1 MTEYHSVNAK
11 LWYSQ
16 QNKLKCATK
25 IATAVTLRL
34 SSDMKDID
42 KISFPHNLLPTDKQV
57 ESLHKTFANS
67 SSKDTKLWKTWI
79 SKIIQSGG
87 FSGRLLGSLMKVDLK
102 LLKNV
107 LRSLLRSVLIP
118 DAVLMNRVTQT
129 IENETKIKE
138 ADSLGC
144 CYVHLGKFVG
154 KYVMICNANS
164 SID

>member
-1 MTEYHSVNAK
+1 MTDDRQVAS
-11 LWYSQ
+11 
-16 QNKLKCATK
+16 
-25 IATAVTLRL
+25 LR
-34 SSDMKDID
+34 KA
-42 KISFPHNLLPTDKQV
+42 
-57 ESLHKTFANS
+57 FANT
-67 SSKDTKLWKTWI
+67 SSKDIKLSKTEI

-87 FSGRLLGSLMKVDLK
+87 FCGRLLGSLMKVDLT

-118 DAVLMNRVTQT
+118 DAVLINRVTQT

-154 KYVMICNANS
+154 KYVMIYNANS

>member
-42 KISFPHNLLPTDKQV
+42 EISFPHNLLPTDKQV

-67 SSKDTKLWKTWI
+67 SSKDTKL
-79 SKIIQSGG
+79 
-87 FSGRLLGSLMKVDLK
+87 
-102 LLKNV
+102 
-107 LRSLLRSVLIP
+107 
-118 DAVLMNRVTQT
+118 
-129 IENETKIKE
+129 
-138 ADSLGC
+138 
-144 CYVHLGKFVG
+144 
-154 KYVMICNANS
+154 
-164 SID
+164 